1 MPELPVSESATC
13 FFDLIELNVLLIF
26 GIMFRK
32 RIGRA
37 GRHPQIMP
45 HVISAMKNYV
55 RCSGHSRPKCNWGE
69 VPCDVPSMGE
79 PHIVH
84 KSQDA
89 SKATTGSIEVSFKV
103 FKVIH

>member
-45 HVISAMKNYV
+45 HVISATLMERLVNEEL
-55 RCSGHSRPKCNWGE
+55 CQMFW
-69 VPCDVPSMGE
+69 
-79 PHIVH
+79 
-84 KSQDA
+84 A
-89 SKATTGSIEVSFKV
+89 LTSKVQLG
-103 FKVIH
+103 